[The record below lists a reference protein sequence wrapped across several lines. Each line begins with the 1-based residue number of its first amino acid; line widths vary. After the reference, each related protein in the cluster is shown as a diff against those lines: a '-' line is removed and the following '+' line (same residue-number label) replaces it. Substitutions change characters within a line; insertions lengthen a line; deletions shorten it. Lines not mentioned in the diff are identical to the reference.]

1 MAIFEEEKMGDVKPI
16 LFNTAMTRA
25 ILNGTKTMT
34 RRVIK
39 PQPVLCDDGFWH
51 FGNAGWSDTIH
62 LVYPMPGHSMYNK
75 MPYAPGDILWVREA
89 WNYGY
94 VETPDQPGY
103 ERWFEEVRQKDTD
116 EYIKAISG
124 YYYKAD
130 DDGSLEVE
138 VGMKWR
144 PSIHMPREAARIFLR
159 VKEVWAE
166 RLKDIFKDPT
176 GPNNQIVQ
184 EGFSYGCDFIAGWN
198 KTVPSKNIS
207 TLGYD
212 ANPWVWVIEF
222 ERCEK
227 PKEMLTD
234 GAHDSEVS

>member
-1 MAIFEEEKMGDVKPI
+1 MGNVKPI
-16 LFNTAMTRA
+16 LFNTPMVQA
-25 ILNGTKTMT
+25 ILKGTKTMT

-39 PQPVLCDDGFWH
+39 PQPKGEPQRLSDGRGQRGYW
-51 FGNAGWSDTIH
+51 GCSGSDR
-62 LVYPMPGHSMYNK
+62 VFAP
-75 MPYAPGDILWVREA
+75 PYQPGDILWVREA

-144 PSIHMPREAARIFLR
+144 PSIHMPRDAARIFLR
-159 VKEVWAE
+159 VKDVRAE

-176 GPNNQIVQ
+176 GPNNQIAR
-184 EGFSYGCDFIAGWN
+184 EGFAYGSDFIAGWN
-198 KTVPSKNIS
+198 KTVPQHPERFKR
-207 TLGYD
+207 YPYYWD
-212 ANPWVWVIEF
+212 DNPWVWVIEF

-227 PKEMLTD
+227 PKE
-234 GAHDSEVS
+234 G